1 MMIRRNFIF
10 QSPVFNTTESKD
22 YFINECCFGDD
33 LARWFIERLKARGI
47 HTESKPGQEDF
58 GWYMT
63 FRVGDTDYD
72 LVIAYRP
79 GDKGQ
84 LGDWMCTVERS
95 AGLVGSLF
103 GARKRGIAPDAL
115 ETLHSVLSTASE
127 ISNLRW
133 FTDKDYQGEE
143 NGQTTPTAGR

>member
-1 MMIRRNFIF
+1 MTLRRNFIF
-10 QSPVFNTTESKD
+10 QSPAFNTTEPKD

-33 LARWFIERLKARGI
+33 LARWFIERLKVRGI
-47 HTESKPGQEDF
+47 HTESEPGQEDF

-63 FRVGDTDYD
+63 FRVGETGYD

-79 GDKGQ
+79 GDKGK

-103 GARKRGIAPDAL
+103 GGRKRGIAPDAL
-115 ETLHSVLSTASE
+115 EPLHSVLSTASE

-133 FTDKDYQGEE
+133 FTDEDYQREE

>member
-1 MMIRRNFIF
+1 MTIRRNFIF
-10 QSPVFNTTESKD
+10 QSATFNTSEPKD

-33 LARWFIERLKARGI
+33 LARWFIERLKSRGI
-47 HTESKPGQEDF
+47 HTESEPGQEDF

-63 FRVGDTDYD
+63 FRVGETDYD

-79 GDKGQ
+79 GGEGQ
-84 LGDWMCTVERS
+84 LGDWMCTLERS

-103 GARKRGIAPDAL
+103 GARKRSIQFDAL
-115 ETLHSVLSTASE
+115 EALHGVLSTAPE

-133 FTDKDYQGEE
+133 YTDEDYQKEE
-143 NGQTTPTAGR
+143 NGQETPTAG

>member
-1 MMIRRNFIF
+1 MTIRRNFIF
-10 QSPVFNTTESKD
+10 QSAAFNTTESKD

-47 HTESKPGQEDF
+47 HSELEPGQEDF

-63 FRVGDTDYD
+63 FRVGETDYD
-72 LVIAYRP
+72 LVIGYRP
-79 GDKGQ
+79 GDEGQ

-95 AGLVGSLF
+95 AGLVGSLL
-103 GARKRGIAPDAL
+103 GARKRGIEGDAL
-115 ETLHSVLSTASE
+115 EALYRLLSTAPE

-133 FTDKDYQGEE
+133 FTDDDYRSEE
-143 NGQTTPTAGR
+143 NGQKTPAG

>member
-1 MMIRRNFIF
+1 MTIRRNFIF
-10 QSPVFNTTESKD
+10 QSAAFNTTESKD

-47 HTESKPGQEDF
+47 HSELEPGQEDF

-63 FRVGDTDYD
+63 FRVGETDYD
-72 LVIAYRP
+72 LVIGYRP
-79 GDKGQ
+79 GDEGQ

-95 AGLVGSLF
+95 AGLVGSLL
-103 GARKRGIAPDAL
+103 GARKRGIEGDAL
-115 ETLHSVLSTASE
+115 EALYRLLSAAPE

-133 FTDKDYQGEE
+133 FTDDDYRSEE
-143 NGQTTPTAGR
+143 NGQKTPAG